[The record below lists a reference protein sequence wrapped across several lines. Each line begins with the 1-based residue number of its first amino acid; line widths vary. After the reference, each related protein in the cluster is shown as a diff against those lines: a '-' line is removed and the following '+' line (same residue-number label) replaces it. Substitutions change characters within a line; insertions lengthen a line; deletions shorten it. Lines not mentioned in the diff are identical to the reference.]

1 MAKKIDL
8 KAKAKRQKIVA
19 AVLGVLLLA
28 VLAYEVPS
36 LLKVMNKKAP
46 PPPVIAAPAPA
57 GTPVTGAP
65 TGAPVSAPTTL
76 ADSDPTAHAGSGQLV
91 SFDRFSSKDPFVQQ
105 ANAVKAAPAPAK
117 PAVAPP
123 PPPPPPAATGQ
134 PAAKPTSAKIAIN
147 GAREDVKV
155 GGNFPSS
162 DPVFTLVSLTKKTAK
177 VGIAG
182 GTLSTGTGTVTLTK
196 GKKLTLMNTADGTRY
211 ELVLVSVA

>member
-1 MAKKIDL
+1 M
-8 KAKAKRQKIVA
+8 
-19 AVLGVLLLA
+19 
-28 VLAYEVPS
+28 
-36 LLKVMNKKAP
+36 
-46 PPPVIAAPAPA
+46 
-57 GTPVTGAP
+57 
-65 TGAPVSAPTTL
+65 
-76 ADSDPTAHAGSGQLV
+76 
-91 SFDRFSSKDPFVQQ
+91 QQ
-105 ANAVKAAPAPAK
+105 ANTVKAAPAPAK

-155 GGNFPSS
+155 GDNFPSS

-196 GKKLTLMNTADGTRY
+196 GKKVTLMNTADGTRY